1 MKETGLTGLALLLS
15 GFLMSQEILTLG
27 KAIEIGL
34 ANNYGINIAKNN
46 YQISRNNASPGNAG
60 MLPQIDVNAGYV
72 KGLSD
77 AKVNVITGAELDN
90 THANSDLITAGV
102 NLNWTLFDGLNM
114 FITYDKLKKL
124 EDIGEVGLKIEV
136 ENTIAKIIAAYYD
149 IDRQGKEV
157 AIIQEQINISLFRLD
172 LARLKYETG
181 SGSEMEFLKAKVELN
196 ADSAA
201 LQNQQTVYMN
211 SKTILNELL
220 SRDVN
225 TGFEV
230 RDTILISYVLDYD
243 SLRSNMRMANRNLI
257 LANKNKEVSLLDM
270 KSTRAQ
276 QWPTLDFITTYSY
289 YRSET
294 EANFIGYNRY
304 FGPTVGLTAT
314 MKLFDG
320 RNLNREYKNAKVTL
334 DISDLE
340 VRKLESRLETYLA
353 RIYNDYRNDLK
364 MIGFEQENLRLAMKN
379 MDIAK
384 ESYAVGSISS
394 LQLREIQKDLLNAST
409 RLVTAEY
416 TAKVTETALLLL
428 SGNLIH

>member
-1 MKETGLTGLALLLS
+1 MKRTGLTGMLLLIS
-15 GFLMSQEILTLG
+15 GLLIAQEILTLG
-27 KAIEIGL
+27 KAVEIGL

-60 MLPQIDVNAGYV
+60 MMPVISANAGYV

-77 AKVNVITGAELDN
+77 AKVNVVTGSELNN
-90 THANSDLITAGV
+90 THANSDLLTAGV

-124 EDIGEVGLKIEV
+124 EDMGEVGFKIEA
-136 ENTIAKIIAAYYD
+136 ENTLAKIIAAYYD
-149 IDRQGKEV
+149 IVRQKKEV
-157 AIIQEQINISLFRLD
+157 AIIQEQVSISLFRLE
-172 LARLKYETG
+172 LARLRYETG
-181 SGSEMEFLKAKVELN
+181 SGSEMEYLKAKVELN

-201 LQNQQTVYMN
+201 LQNQQTLYLN
-211 SKTILNELL
+211 SKTTLNDLL

-230 RDTILISYVLDYD
+230 RDTILISYILTYD
-243 SLRSNMRMANRNLI
+243 SLRSSMRLANRNLI

-270 KSTRAQ
+270 KSAHAQ
-276 QWPTLDFITTYSY
+276 QWPTLDFMTAYSY

-294 EANFIGYNRY
+294 EANFIQYNRN
-304 FGPTVGLTAT
+304 FGPAVGLTAAIT
-314 MKLFDG
+314 LFDG
-320 RNLNREYKNAKVTL
+320 RNLNRQYKNAKVSL
-334 DISDLE
+334 EISEME
-340 VRKLESRLETYLA
+340 VRQLESRLEAHLA
-353 RIYNDYRNDLK
+353 RIYNDYRNELR
-364 MIGFEQENLRLAMKN
+364 MIDFEQENLQLAAKN

-384 ESYAVGSISS
+384 ESYEVGSISS

-416 TAKVTETALLLL
+416 TAKVSETALLLI
-428 SGNLIH
+428 SGKLIH

>member
-1 MKETGLTGLALLLS
+1 MKKTGLTGLALLLS

-340 VRKLESRLETYLA
+340 VRKLESRLETYLT

>member
-1 MKETGLTGLALLLS
+1 MKKTGLTGLALLLS